1 MSRRRTSATMTLLV
15 FVLSGLLVMV
25 LVATVSILILRHL
38 NDATIAAAVRQDE
51 HLAETTATGIIQP
64 VLQSGIVRGK
74 VEDLAS
80 VENAVAHNTVV
91 SDPIERVL
99 IWKPEVSPE
108 GKPEGKLLYT
118 SEPADQRSA
127 PECLV
132 PPCSAPDPMI
142 GSAFP
147 LSPATTET
155 LEAWNTRK
163 AQQVSS
169 GQIDGSLPQYGFPA
183 DRRLLEVAVLVK
195 TLGPKQRPLLFQA
208 LLKSDAVEASGAEL
222 WGAFLPILGVAMLAF
237 VILQIPLAY
246 RLARRVREVQG
257 DRELLLQRAIDASD
271 LERRRITSDL
281 HDGLVQEFAG
291 LAMSLSA
298 NADAVSERD
307 PQSGEALDEAS
318 NMVRQGMRS
327 LRSAVMG
334 IYPPTLHSAGLP
346 AALSDLAAPMEAQGI
361 QVSLDVDAALE
372 LPADVE
378 PLLFRCAQESVRNII
393 SHAEAK
399 EVSIKLAA
407 GRRSTVLEIV
417 DDGSGFSAADR
428 ELAHAD
434 GHAGLRLMEDLAK
447 DAGSRFEITSEP
459 GQGTTVR
466 LEVPR

>member
-1 MSRRRTSATMTLLV
+1 
-15 FVLSGLLVMV
+15 
-25 LVATVSILILRHL
+25 
-38 NDATIAAAVRQDE
+38 
-51 HLAETTATGIIQP
+51 
-64 VLQSGIVRGK
+64 
-74 VEDLAS
+74 
-80 VENAVAHNTVV
+80 
-91 SDPIERVL
+91 
-99 IWKPEVSPE
+99 
-108 GKPEGKLLYT
+108 
-118 SEPADQRSA
+118 
-127 PECLV
+127 
-132 PPCSAPDPMI
+132 
-142 GSAFP
+142 
-147 LSPATTET
+147 
-155 LEAWNTRK
+155 
-163 AQQVSS
+163 
-169 GQIDGSLPQYGFPA
+169 
-183 DRRLLEVAVLVK
+183 
-195 TLGPKQRPLLFQA
+195 
-208 LLKSDAVEASGAEL
+208 
-222 WGAFLPILGVAMLAF
+222 
-237 VILQIPLAY
+237 
-246 RLARRVREVQG
+246 
-257 DRELLLQRAIDASD
+257 
-271 LERRRITSDL
+271 
-281 HDGLVQEFAG
+281 
-291 LAMSLSA
+291 
-298 NADAVSERD
+298 
-307 PQSGEALDEAS
+307 
-318 NMVRQGMRS
+318 MRS